1 MRNSSVRLTPIGSM
15 AVDPRRDPRLT
26 RSTRTVAA
34 VSAKRGHGGWKVM
47 ILPTSVT
54 RSVRTYHL
62 RRWQLRLLGASVAMV
77 IGAALIGGVWFGTS
91 MQSEELDVAT
101 AQLTDVETQMTAFG
115 DTIRALRIA
124 ATLYPAPAVAAGNVA
139 SSSSRR
145 TRVASVPVR
154 PDPGVVLPVSGR
166 ISSLFSRSRRHP
178 ILRIRR
184 AHLGVDLV
192 APAGTPITAPAAGR
206 IASVTRSF
214 GYGLVV
220 EVDHGGGLITH
231 YAHLRAALVREGQMV
246 AAGTQ
251 IATVGSS
258 GLSTGPHLH
267 YEVRV
272 AGRPTNPLRHVV
284 VTSAAMGAAAAST
297 AATAPGATTPEDSA
311 TLPEKGAGGDR

>member
-1 MRNSSVRLTPIGSM
+1 MG
-15 AVDPRRDPRLT
+15 VDPRRDPRLT
-26 RSTRTVAA
+26 RATRTVAA

-47 ILPTSVT
+47 VLPTAVS
-54 RSVRTYHL
+54 RSVRTYHV
-62 RRWQLRLLGASVAMV
+62 RRWHLRTFGAGIALI
-77 IGAALIGGVWFGTS
+77 IGATLAGGVWYGTS
-91 MQSEELDVAT
+91 MQSEELDIAT
-101 AQLTDVETQMTAFG
+101 AQLSDVETQMTAFG

-124 ATLYPAPAVAAGNVA
+124 ATLNPTPAAAGNVA
-139 SSSSRR
+139 SASSSRR
-145 TRVASVPVR
+145 TRVAAEPVR

-184 AHLGVDLV
+184 PHLGVDLV
-192 APAGTPITAPAAGR
+192 APAGSPIAAPAAGR

-220 EVDHGGGLITH
+220 EVDHGAGVVTH

-267 YEVRV
+267 YEVRI

-284 VTSAAMGAAAAST
+284 VTSAAMGAAAAS
-297 AATAPGATTPEDSA
+297 ATPASATPTDSA
-311 TLPEKGAGGDR
+311 GMPGRSGGEQGTQP